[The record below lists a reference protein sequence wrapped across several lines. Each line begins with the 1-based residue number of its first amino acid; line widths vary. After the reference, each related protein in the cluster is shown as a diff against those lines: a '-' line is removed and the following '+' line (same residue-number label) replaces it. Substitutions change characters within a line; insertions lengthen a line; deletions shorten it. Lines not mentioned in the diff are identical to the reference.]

1 MITDLLLESAMLMA
15 LGMGSVF
22 TFLCG
27 LVLLMLLS
35 AKIMQ
40 RYFPVKPAEKTTATE
55 SYGSAVSPAVVAAIS
70 AAVHQH
76 RQTQH

>member
-1 MITDLLLESAMLMA
+1 MITDLLLESAMLML

-22 TFLCG
+22 AFLCG

-35 AKIMQ
+35 GKIMQ
-40 RYFPVKPAEKTTATE
+40 RYFPVKPAEKTAATE
-55 SYGSAVSPAVVAAIS
+55 SSNNAVSPAVVAAIS
-70 AAVHQH
+70 AAVHQY